1 MALRLIFSL
10 GFSGKVIKKLLLML
24 FFFLFFS
31 FSVFVSLFSF
41 TGDDGKAN
49 EVASDETKEKG
60 VAENR
65 SDLSG

>member
-10 GFSGKVIKKLLLML
+10 GFSGKVIK
-24 FFFLFFS
+24 FFFFS

-49 EVASDETKEKG
+49 QVASDETKEKG